1 MGYATVLVVTVLNC
15 IVLYFVAFLAAG
27 GDGNSGGVK
36 AVWLFGYLWIALL
49 TVAALA
55 FCARKKSSIGVL
67 VAIGTLPSAYL
78 VSIAAL
84 MLGVGLV
91 YLKPASSEFT
101 DACKSSGAQFLS
113 SPTAPVDS
121 LAYEWGREY
130 PVEINY
136 FEIGANNYVSSMG
149 TRNPPYPPGVS
160 LVTKEA
166 SRADVLVIFTY
177 PIGKEQLSQALSRQG
192 LIGYELNV
200 IDQRNGR
207 ALARLRYFT
216 DLLNNK
222 ACGPTENGILSVRT
236 FVLKAIGRQ

>member
-1 MGYATVLVVTVLNC
+1 MAYATVLVVTVLNC
-15 IVLYFVAFLAAG
+15 IVLFFVAFLAA
-27 GDGNSGGVK
+27 DGVK

-49 TVAALA
+49 TAAALA
-55 FCARKKSSIGVL
+55 LCARGKNSVGVL
-67 VAIGTLPSAYL
+67 LAICTLPGAYL
-78 VSIAAL
+78 VSIAAITL
-84 MLGVGLV
+84 EVGLV

-101 DACKSSGAQFLS
+101 DACKGSGVQFFS
-113 SPTAPVDS
+113 SPTEPVSS
-121 LAYEWGREY
+121 LAYEWGYKY
-130 PVEINY
+130 PIEINY
-136 FEIGANNYVSSMG
+136 FEIGENNYVSSMG
-149 TRNPPYPPGVS
+149 TRNPSYPPGVS

-200 IDQRNGR
+200 IDQRNGI

-222 ACGPTENGILSVRT
+222 ACGPTENGILNVRA